1 MNNRNSSTRSSHSL
15 RRILAVALLTVLASS
30 VALAQSKTDEQEL
43 IKLQQE
49 WRAAIERGD
58 RDALNRFIAD
68 DFSNRP
74 GGNKTGQIENSL
86 KSVKERQSNPDL
98 KNFTSTPFDYTVK
111 FKGAEMAVMR
121 FKVADRGQSKGQDFT
136 DYRHRLLVWMKRG
149 GRWQIVEA
157 DSSPFTDEQTLG
169 QVEREWED
177 ANKNKD
183 KAWFE
188 RAYADEYTAINAVGK
203 MFNKTEDIA
212 DTLSNTNTVTS
223 AELSDVKVRVY
234 GDTAVVTG
242 RLHRVGKD
250 KNGNFDR
257 NFMFTDTFIRR
268 DGRWQVIATQA
279 TLVSPEATAKN

>member
-1 MNNRNSSTRSSHSL
+1 MNNQNRSPKGSHSL
-15 RRILAVALLTVLASS
+15 KRILAIALLTALASS
-30 VALAQSKTDEQEL
+30 FAVAQSNADEQEL

-68 DFSNRP
+68 DFSNRAKL
-74 GGNKTGQIENSL
+74 NKAQQIEQSL
-86 KSVKERQSNPDL
+86 KIKERQSNPDL

-111 FKGAEMAVMR
+111 FKGADTAVMR
-121 FKVADRGQSKGQDFT
+121 FSVADRGQIKGQDFT

-149 GRWQIVEA
+149 GRWQIVEG
-157 DSSPFTDEQTLG
+157 DNSPFTDEQVLRLI
-169 QVEREWED
+169 EREWEN

-183 KAWFE
+183 KAWLE
-188 RAYADEYTAINAVGK
+188 RNLADEYTAVNARGK

-212 DTLSNTNTVTS
+212 DALSNTETVTS
-223 AELSDVKVRVY
+223 AELSDMKVHVH
-234 GDTAVVTG
+234 GNAAIVTG

-257 NFMFTDTFIRR
+257 KFLFTDTFIRR

-279 TLVSPEATAKN
+279 TFVMPETTAAK